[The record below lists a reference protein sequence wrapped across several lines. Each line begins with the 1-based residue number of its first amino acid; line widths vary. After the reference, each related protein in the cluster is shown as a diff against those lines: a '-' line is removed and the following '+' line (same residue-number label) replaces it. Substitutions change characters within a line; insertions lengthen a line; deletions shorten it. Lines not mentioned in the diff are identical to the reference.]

1 MDRTQFSPVLYVVC
15 VLALRPACLRA
26 QDPASAQSRLGTI
39 CSYEFLDLA
48 DPCVV
53 KDVSDR
59 AQLTFAAFDAND
71 RMVWTKGFEGI
82 DDWCTY
88 AMNDPCQSADKTSQ
102 VGWTLSG
109 GKESIFWRLQA
120 LGPLCPEC
128 GLVFEAIE
136 SRPVIY
142 DGLRRR
148 WLTVGIEETSG
159 ENHFDLVTGVVFW
172 NPHVGSA
179 YSGEAAWDQF
189 PPLAALAHELVHAYQ
204 RIVEDRLTYSSP
216 LQVPA
221 VKYENLVR
229 SAFNRKVP
237 QNEAVMPRPGN
248 AGFYLNSD
256 FQYLFDSLDWAD
268 WSPSFVP
275 LLDVFVEQP

>member
-1 MDRTQFSPVLYVVC
+1 LWPTCLRGQSPV
-15 VLALRPACLRA
+15 A
-26 QDPASAQSRLGTI
+26 ASSHISEIL
-39 CSYEFLDLA
+39 SYQFLDLD
-48 DPCVV
+48 DPCAVE
-53 KDVSDR
+53 DAAGR

-71 RMVWTKGFEGI
+71 RLVWTKGFEDIHG
-82 DDWCTY
+82 WLAY
-88 AMNDPCQSADKTSQ
+88 AANDPCLAAEKVTQ

-109 GKESIFWRLQA
+109 GKENIFWRLQA
-120 LGPLCPEC
+120 IVYLCPEC
-128 GLVFEAIE
+128 RLVFEAIE

-148 WLTVGIEETSG
+148 WLTVGIEETTG
-159 ENHFDLVTGVVFW
+159 ENRFDLVAGVVFW
-172 NPHVGSA
+172 NPHVVSA
-179 YSGEAAWDQF
+179 YSGKAAWDDF

-229 SAFNRKVP
+229 RAFHRKVP
-237 QNEAVMPRPGN
+237 QNEAIMPRPGN
-248 AGFYLNSD
+248 AGFYLNSA

-275 LLDVFVEQP
+275 LLDVFVEQL